1 MTVACVPGPIRP
13 SSALVTSARHSSRPW
28 RIRRNSSVPLPTTAP
43 TVALRAEM
51 MPSSGAS
58 TRDCD
63 RRTAWDS

>member
-1 MTVACVPGPIRP
+1 MQTFHPKNYVLVLCLSTYAVLPH
-13 SSALVTSARHSSRPW
+13 ALHAD
-28 RIRRNSSVPLPTTAP
+28 PTTAP